1 MGCVQSKSAQSPAAE
16 VLPTSVK
23 VANSTKTGVAPG
35 NPGQP
40 AQTGD
45 PIYLDRADTWGQPT
59 ETPLDNS
66 AAFQIKSE
74 GAQHYQILLVA
85 GSFSSMSW
93 LYVQDRNLYVFHQAT
108 RDCKSMWRMSRP
120 QTGQKSRS
128 RKLRQQWQPHRV
140 PS

>member
-23 VANSTKTGVAPG
+23 VANSTKTGVDPG

-40 AQTGD
+40 SQTGD

-66 AAFQIKSE
+66 TAFQIKSE
-74 GAQHYQILLVA
+74 GIQQL
-85 GSFSSMSW
+85 
-93 LYVQDRNLYVFHQAT
+93 QAI
-108 RDCKSMWRMSRP
+108 RAESKGFCKA
-120 QTGQKSRS
+120 
-128 RKLRQQWQPHRV
+128 LCAAY
-140 PS
+140 

>member
-1 MGCVQSKSAQSPAAE
+1 MGCVQSKSAQSPATE

-40 AQTGD
+40 TQTGD

-74 GAQHYQILLVA
+74 GVQHLQDVA
-85 GSFSSMSW
+85 GCTKNCW
-93 LYVQDRNLYVFHQAT
+93 QLQQHVLALRA
-108 RDCKSMWRMSRP
+108 RP
-120 QTGQKSRS
+120 
-128 RKLRQQWQPHRV
+128 
-140 PS
+140 